1 MRVEITGRSLDR
13 LEESLRFYLEGLDI
27 PLEKVLEMKDQL
39 IARAKSLSKNP
50 YKGQLEP
57 YLAKLQKGH
66 RRIIEGNFKIIY
78 RIEDEVIYVT
88 DFFDSRKDPSG
99 MGG

>member
-1 MRVEITGRSLDR
+1 MRVDITGRSLDR
-13 LEESLRFYLEGLDI
+13 LEESLRFYLEELDI
-27 PLEKVLEMKDQL
+27 PLEKVLEIKDQL

-57 YLAKLQKGH
+57 YLTKLQKEH

-78 RIEDEVIYVT
+78 RIEDE
-88 DFFDSRKDPSG
+88 G
-99 MGG
+99 NLCN